1 MTSDSIISLT
11 GTIVT
16 VIAMVVAI
24 WQARAAKN
32 YKEQIKFD
40 IRKINLSGSTEKL
53 KRAQDDIRKL
63 PASTSAV
70 PRGIKVPV
78 LIPNI
83 KSQFDFSFGV
93 IDSNGPDKDIRL
105 LLTSAQQKLNSYELG
120 WNANSLN
127 PSDLHE
133 LQSLVQDAIA
143 QSNSRILILEG
154 KV

>member
-1 MTSDSIISLT
+1 
-11 GTIVT
+11 
-16 VIAMVVAI
+16 MVVAI
-24 WQARAAKN
+24 FQARAAKN

-70 PRGIKVPV
+70 PRGIKVPE

-83 KSQFDFSFGV
+83 KSQFDFVLGV

-105 LLTSAQQKLNSYELG
+105 VLTNAQQKLNSYELG
-120 WNANSLN
+120 WNTNSLN

-143 QSNSRILILEG
+143 QSNSRIYILEG
-154 KV
+154 KA

>member
-1 MTSDSIISLT
+1 
-11 GTIVT
+11 
-16 VIAMVVAI
+16 MVVAI
-24 WQARAAKN
+24 CQARAAKN

-70 PRGIKVPV
+70 PRGIKVPE

-83 KSQFDFSFGV
+83 KSQFDFALGV

-105 LLTSAQQKLNSYELG
+105 VLANAQQKLNSYELG
-120 WNANSLN
+120 WNASSLN

-143 QSNSRILILEG
+143 QSNSRIYILEG
-154 KV
+154 KA